1 MQAEDKT
8 LLRRSSRVRQHK
20 DLVANAMN
28 HVENERSK
36 GNVTQSS
43 AVRRWQTFTDFGQ
56 NIDVLDTKL
65 FEYGKDL
72 LLIVHL

>member
-1 MQAEDKT
+1 MQAEGET

-28 HVENERSK
+28 HVENERPK

-43 AVRRWQTFTDFGQ
+43 AVRR
-56 NIDVLDTKL
+56 
-65 FEYGKDL
+65 
-72 LLIVHL
+72 